1 MARTIVVAG
10 VHSGVGKTTIATGLM
25 AAFTRRGL
33 RVQGFKVGP
42 DYIDPSYHTAVTGR
56 PSRNLDTWM
65 LPHAAAIEL
74 FQRASRDADLCIVE
88 GVMGLFDGRTG
99 GRGAGSTAEVAALL
113 GLPVL
118 LVVDGWKIARSAAAI
133 VHGYRS
139 FDPRVELAGV
149 VLNRIAGEGHYRAV
163 APPIEEEA
171 GVPVVGS
178 LGRDERLALPERY
191 LGLIPTTEGPIA
203 RSYVDALAELICR
216 QLDLERILKLA
227 CEPRPAVTVDAPL
240 FPVEPLPKRVRLA
253 LARDRAFSFYY
264 QDALDLLAAHG
275 ADLVAFSPMED
286 AALPAGT
293 DAVYLGGGFPE
304 LFAAQLAANRSMLKS
319 LRDAARRGMPIYGEC
334 GGYMYL
340 GESLT
345 DADGERYEMVGLLP
359 LASTLSQSRIT
370 LGYREL
376 RALKPGP
383 VGPAGTRLRGH
394 EFHWSVSAELAAED
408 AVYAAA
414 VDGGGERLAGGAR
427 GSVWG
432 SYMHLHFGSD
442 PALAP
447 AFVRWCQTAKTA
459 GSPPSGNLAPAG

>member
-25 AAFTRRGL
+25 AAFSRRGL

-56 PSRNLDTWM
+56 ASRNIDSWM
-65 LPHAAAIEL
+65 LPHATVVEL
-74 FQRASRDADLCIVE
+74 FQRAAADADLCIVE

-113 GLPVL
+113 GVPVL

-139 FDPRVELAGV
+139 FDPLIELAGV

-171 GVPVVGS
+171 GVPVLGS
-178 LGRDERLALPERY
+178 LGRNERLTLPERY
-191 LGLIPTTEGPIA
+191 LGLIPTTEGPIT
-203 RSYVDALAELICR
+203 RSYFDALVEAVGR
-216 QLDLERILKLA
+216 QLDLERILRLA
-227 CEPRPAVTVDAPL
+227 REPRPSVAVTEPL
-240 FPVEPLPKRVRLA
+240 FPPEPLPPRVRLA
-253 LARDRAFSFYY
+253 VARDRAFSFYY

-275 ADLVAFSPMED
+275 AGLSQFSPVED
-286 AALPAGT
+286 QVLPAGT

-304 LFAAQLAANRSMLKS
+304 LFADRLAANRPMLES
-319 LRDAARRGMPIYGEC
+319 LRSAARRGVPIYGEC
-334 GGYMYL
+334 GGFMYL

-345 DADGERYEMVGLLP
+345 DVEGARHAMLGLLP
-359 LASTLSQSRIT
+359 LHSTMSEGRMT

-376 RALKPGP
+376 RTLKPGP

-394 EFHWSVSAELAAED
+394 EFHWSVSAEPAAED

-414 VDGGGERLAGGAR
+414 EDGGGERLAGAAR
-427 GSVWG
+427 GPVWG
-432 SYMHLHFGSD
+432 SYMHLHFAGG

-447 AFVRWCQTAKTA
+447 AFVRWCA
-459 GSPPSGNLAPAG
+459 GARAAGRTPPRHAARR

>member
-1 MARTIVVAG
+1 MPPTIVVAG

-25 AAFTRRGL
+25 AAFSRRGL

-56 PSRNLDTWM
+56 PSRNIDTWM
-65 LPHAAAIEL
+65 LPHAAAVEL
-74 FQRASRDADLCIVE
+74 FLRASADADLCIVE

-113 GLPVL
+113 GVPVL

-139 FDPRVELAGV
+139 FDPDVELAGV

-163 APPIEEEA
+163 APPIEDEA

-203 RSYVDALAELICR
+203 RSYFDTLAETIGR
-216 QLDLERILKLA
+216 QLDLECIFRLA
-227 CEPRPAVTVDAPL
+227 RAPRPSVTVTEPL
-240 FPVEPLPKRVRLA
+240 FPAGSLPSRVRLA
-253 LARDRAFSFYY
+253 VARDRAFSFYY

-275 ADLVAFSPMED
+275 AELLEFSPVED
-286 AALPAGT
+286 EAIPQGT

-304 LFAAQLAANRSMLKS
+304 LFATQLSANRPMLES
-319 LRDAARRGMPIYGEC
+319 IRAASRCGTPIYAEC

-345 DADGERYEMVGLLP
+345 DAEGTRHAMLGLLP
-359 LASTLSQSRIT
+359 LHSTMSQSRMT

-376 RALKPGP
+376 RTLRPGP
-383 VGPAGTRLRGH
+383 FGAAGTRLRGH
-394 EFHWSVSAELAAED
+394 EFHWSVSTEPAPEG

-427 GSVWG
+427 GAAWG

-447 AFVRWCQTAKTA
+447 AFVRWCA
-459 GSPPSGNLAPAG
+459 GARNG